1 MSTKP
6 DRTQIVAV
14 IFGGVSGEHE
24 ISLVSAKSVWDALDR
39 AKYATVP
46 LAITKE
52 GLWLPPDVSLRG
64 LEKGTLDGLSTE
76 RLVTPMMGRRCLLV
90 VDEAGPPTEL
100 PVDVAFPV
108 LHGPGGEDGTIQ
120 GLLELAGIPYVG
132 AGVAGSS
139 VGMDKA
145 LMKALFIQS
154 GLPVC
159 GHQAVL
165 RHDWEDNRSK
175 TQERVLAQ
183 VGLPCFVKPAN
194 LGSSVGISKV
204 KTANDFGEALE
215 IGFGYDRKVVVEEAV
230 EGREVE
236 CSVLGNDRP
245 EASLPGEI
253 VPCEEFYSY
262 SAKYEKP
269 SELRIPARL
278 PAAAVRRI
286 QELAIRAFQSID
298 CRGMARVDFFLRT
311 DGEILVNEINT
322 IPGFTAISM
331 YPKLWEASG
340 LPYPQLLDR
349 LIELA
354 LEAGMPPARAG
365 GQPPGEQRGIVV
377 ER

>member
-1 MSTKP
+1 MSTKHNRP
-6 DRTQIVAV
+6 QIVAV

-24 ISLVSAKSVWDALDR
+24 VSLVSAKSVWDALDR
-39 AKYATVP
+39 AKYLTVA

-52 GLWLPPDVSLRG
+52 GLWLAPDVSLEG
-64 LEKGTLDGLSTE
+64 LEKGSLEDLPRE
-76 RLVTPMMGRRCLLV
+76 RLVTPLMGRRCLLV
-90 VDEAGPPTEL
+90 VNQTGAVTQL
-100 PVDVAFPV
+100 AIDVAFPV
-108 LHGPGGEDGTIQ
+108 LHGPGGEDGTVQ
-120 GLLELAGIPYVG
+120 GLLELVGIPYVG
-132 AGVAGSS
+132 AGVAASG

-159 GHQAVL
+159 RHQVVL
-165 RHDWEDNRSK
+165 RHEWESDWKRV
-175 TQERVLAQ
+175 QEGVLAQ

-204 KTANDFGEALE
+204 SEATALSEAMELA
-215 IGFGYDRKVVVEEAV
+215 FSYDRKVVVEEAV
-230 EGREVE
+230 ECREVE
-236 CSVLGNDRP
+236 CSVLGNDCP

-269 SELRIPARL
+269 SELRIPAQL
-278 PAAAVRRI
+278 PKDVVLKI
-286 QELAIRAFQSID
+286 QDLAIRAFRSID
-298 CRGMARVDFFLRT
+298 CRGMARVDFFLRR
-311 DGEILVNEINT
+311 DGAILVNEINT

-340 LPYPQLLDR
+340 LPYPQLLNR

-354 LEAGMPPARAG
+354 LEASAHSPSASRCWTPNR
-365 GQPPGEQRGIVV
+365 
-377 ER
+377 